1 MGDTRVRTRTRL
13 VAAAVAVGTVVAGLG
28 IRVGAGGGVAK
39 YGGVALYAVLV
50 YVLVVIAAPRV
61 RPVVAGAVAFGFSCA
76 VELLQLSGATAGP
89 AERSVVVRLVLGS
102 TFNAP
107 DLLWYAVG
115 AAAAALAHASVT
127 GRRAVPGHR
136 PGVPRAAVG
145 GRWRGP
151 WHSR

>member
-1 MGDTRVRTRTRL
+1 MSNMGVRARTRL
-13 VAAAVAVGTVVAGLG
+13 VVAAVAVAVVGAGLG
-28 IRVGAGGGVAK
+28 IRVVAEGDVAK

-50 YVLVVIAAPRV
+50 YVLVVLAAPRV
-61 RPVVAGAVAFGFSCA
+61 RPVVAGAAAFAFSCA
-76 VELLQLSGATAGP
+76 VELVQLSGVTAGP

-115 AAAAALAHASVT
+115 AALAASAHTWAV
-127 GRRAVPGHR
+127 GRRAARERR
-136 PGVPRAAVG
+136 PGAPRAAVG

-151 WHSR
+151 

>member
-1 MGDTRVRTRTRL
+1 MGVVARART
-13 VAAAVAVGTVVAGLG
+13 VAGVVGVGTVVAGLG
-28 IRVGAGGGVAK
+28 VRVVAEGDLAK

-50 YVLVVIAAPRV
+50 YVLVVLAAPRV
-61 RPVVAGAVAFGFSCA
+61 RPVVAGAVAFAFSCA
-76 VELLQLSGATAGP
+76 VELLQLSGVTAGP
-89 AERSVVVRLVLGS
+89 AERSVIVRLVLGS

-115 AAAAALAHASVT
+115 AALAASAHTWAV
-127 GRRAVPGHR
+127 GRRAAREHR

-151 WHSR
+151 